1 MSKSPQSF
9 ISRNIVTIV
18 MVPAIIA
25 LHFGWSA
32 MQKNRSLVKEHEEI
46 DLPLV
51 TVSEINLHIK
61 SIAFKKIVA
70 VFCLF
75 FLFQFYKYFMKKLSG
90 DETPT
95 KVTAAKPENP

>member
-1 MSKSPQSF
+1 MSKPPQSF
-9 ISRNIVTIV
+9 VQRNIVTIV

-46 DLPLV
+46 DLPVV
-51 TVSEINLHIK
+51 T
-61 SIAFKKIVA
+61 
-70 VFCLF
+70 
-75 FLFQFYKYFMKKLSG
+75 FYKYCLRKLSG
-90 DETPT
+90 DETPA